1 MDNVLNTGNII
12 IRHAVKEDCPR
23 MMELIKELAEYE
35 KAPDAVT
42 VNFNHFVE
50 SGFGEKPVWW
60 AFVATS
66 PQPSPFGEGW
76 GEVEE
81 QNLAIKQA
89 EKNKTQSS
97 LSSSPFPPPL
107 GEIEGAGGQVVGFAL
122 YYIRYSTWKGQRLY
136 LEDLIVT
143 DKMRGKGIG
152 KLLLDRL
159 KEECK
164 EKKYSG
170 MLWQVLDWNEPAINF
185 YKKYNNVHFDAE
197 WVNCSIEII

>member
-1 MDNVLNTGNII
+1 MDVI
-12 IRHAVKEDCPR
+12 IRQATKEDCSR

-60 AFVATS
+60 AFVAEAS
-66 PQPSPFGEGW
+66 PNPSGGGEI
-76 GEVEE
+76 
-81 QNLAIKQA
+81 AKT
-89 EKNKTQSS
+89 EKENTQSS
-97 LSSSPFPPPL
+97 PSSSPFPPPL
-107 GEIEGAGGQVVGFAL
+107 GFADRGTNEVQEGAVVAFAL
-122 YYIRYSTWKGQRLY
+122 FYIRYSTWKGQRLY

-143 DKMRGKGIG
+143 DKMRGQGIG

-159 KEECK
+159 VQECK

-170 MLWQVLDWNEPAINF
+170 MMWQVLDWNEPAINF
-185 YKKYNNVHFDAE
+185 YKKYGGVNFDGE
-197 WVNCSIEII
+197 WVNCSIETI